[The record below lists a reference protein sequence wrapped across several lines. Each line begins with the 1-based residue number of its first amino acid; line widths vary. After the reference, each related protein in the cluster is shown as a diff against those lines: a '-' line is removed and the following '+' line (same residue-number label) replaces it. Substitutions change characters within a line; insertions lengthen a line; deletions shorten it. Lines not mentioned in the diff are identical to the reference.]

1 MKTLI
6 VFLSFFLVAEVFA
19 ANPAFTGFRGDGV
32 VLGTTNPVAGT
43 VTYSGQPY
51 ILTNGQVSA
60 VTFNTSLTLGA
71 VGSADSFRLSY
82 NAGTPSLDVFNTFSG
97 LVQFSFL
104 ESGINQSV
112 VDMTVPDEVYG
123 VAWDGSLEVPT
134 KNALFDKIQTISGAT
149 PGGNAGDV
157 QFPEGGTFAGTNVFN
172 YDRTNRLLR
181 ITEPLYGILLNPQG
195 IYQGSN
201 QPLSLGVWAGGGS
214 VSNWQVMNSSPHLGS
229 LAPTITDAYDIGTR
243 SRQVRS
249 NVVGNLYV
257 ASTMVFSNGAGAG
270 KVLTTDANGVV
281 TPQTPAAAAAGTNF
295 DSIIVTNQIIN
306 GQDFISGNMV
316 ATNIDF
322 SLGMVYANSTN
333 TVVDPVF
340 SATNLIPSITSL
352 FVLGQTN
359 GATNHTITLTNSLGA
374 KFIHFNGTN
383 GSFTVTLFSNSWM
396 RFTMQVVT
404 NATDTNI
411 FVTTE
416 GNSGWPQP
424 NQLLIAAAGG
434 SRSNIVAGGIYYV
447 DTLPAYT
454 NINSTIGTFTNL
466 ATNVIAGHALTNLW
480 DMYYHR
486 WGLKFRSGFST
497 NNWQVVLGSQT
508 IFDSGVC
515 TNNVDSGYIETR
527 IWRTDNTNQHCE
539 TTLHLGFSSF
549 TGGMTNR
556 NIETTQTNGIDT
568 VLQLRGAASRFMSFT
583 NNSSYGMVNP
593 RQ

>member
-1 MKTLI
+1 MGRRLGIMGMKTLTI
-6 VFLSFFLVAEVFA
+6 FLSFFLVAEVFGA
-19 ANPAFTGFRGDGV
+19 SPAFTGFRGSGV
-32 VLGTTNPVAGT
+32 ILATTNTVAGT

-71 VGSADSFRLSY
+71 VGSVDSFRLSY

-112 VDMTVPDEVYG
+112 VDLTVPDEVYG

-134 KNALFDKIQTISGAT
+134 KNALFDKIQTL
-149 PGGNAGDV
+149 V
-157 QFPEGGTFAGTNVFN
+157 
-172 YDRTNRLLR
+172 
-181 ITEPLYGILLNPQG
+181 
-195 IYQGSN
+195 
-201 QPLSLGVWAGGGS
+201 GGG
-214 VSNWQVMNSSPHLGS
+214 G
-229 LAPTITDAYDIGTR
+229 
-243 SRQVRS
+243 
-249 NVVGNLYV
+249 
-257 ASTMVFSNGAGAG
+257 
-270 KVLTTDANGVV
+270 
-281 TPQTPAAAAAGTNF
+281 GTNF

-374 KFIHFNGTN
+374 KFIYFNGTN
-383 GSFTVTLFSNSWM
+383 GSFTATLFSNSWM

-416 GNSGWPQP
+416 GNSGWPQR
-424 NQLLIAAAGG
+424 NQPLIIAAGG
-434 SRSNIVAGGIYYV
+434 SRSNVVAGGMYYV

-454 NINSTIGTFTNL
+454 NINSTIGTYTNL
-466 ATNVIAGHALTNLW
+466 STNVVAGLLSTNNW

-497 NNWQVVLGSQT
+497 NGLQVVFGSET
-508 IFDSGVC
+508 IFDAGVF
-515 TNNVDSGYIETR
+515 TNNTDSGYVETR
-527 IWRTDNTNQHCE
+527 IWRTGPTSGHAE
-539 TTLHLGFSSF
+539 TTLFLGFCSLL
-549 TGGMTNR
+549 GGGTNR
-556 NIETTQTNGIDT
+556 NVEISQTNGIDT
-568 VLQLRGAASRFMSFT
+568 ILQLKGASSRFMSFT
-583 NNSSYGMVNP
+583 NNSSYGEYKPVSKG
-593 RQ
+593 